1 MNRIYTRQ
9 SITIAVVITFVL
21 VSFFAWYSY
30 VNMKRARYETVQV
43 NRTLQSLKALENLM
57 DDVQDIE
64 TANRGFLIS
73 GNREFLTPYHKAIN
87 NLSTDTTTIVNL
99 DGISAPRR
107 DSLLRLV
114 RLINIK
120 LQIAAQ
126 TETLVTRNAVDSA
139 LQLVRAGTGR
149 EVMDSIR
156 NLVLALETTDRK
168 ILNSSN
174 SSREVAATNTAR
186 LFVILS
192 ICFILLIS
200 LIFYIIDRDLKRK
213 ERYEARITYLAELT
227 ERTSD
232 AIISIDPY
240 QSIISWNKGAQNIFG
255 FTSEEAIGKKINELI
270 RSSALEEGDRDI
282 QREISIKGSIEFESN
297 DFTKEGKSIYCHV
310 SASALKDVHG
320 KLTGYVS
327 VVRDIT
333 QRKLAEKLI
342 YEFNHELAAKVKE
355 KTEDIRKGEEKL
367 RQVLDSAAGEFYVI
381 DRDYRVIL
389 LSRMAEVN
397 LESVWKHPI
406 RSGDRIIDFI
416 PEDRKEAIVLN
427 YQKAFAGETIEYE
440 ARLESD
446 RLSSR
451 WVSIQLTPVRNEFKE
466 ITGAFVGTKDIS
478 ARKNAEAGLQESESR
493 YRTLVEQATQNN

>member
-87 NLSTDTTTIVNL
+87 NLSTDTTAIVNL
-99 DGISAPRR
+99 TGISAQRR

-139 LQLVRAGTGR
+139 LQLVRTGTGR
-149 EVMDSIR
+149 EVMESIR

-168 ILNSSN
+168 VLNSSN
-174 SSREVAATNTAR
+174 NNREVAATNTAR

-200 LIFYIIDRDLKRK
+200 LIFYIIHRDLKRK
-213 ERYEARITYLAELT
+213 EQYEARITYLAEMT

-232 AIISIDPY
+232 AIISIDPH
-240 QSIISWNKGAQNIFG
+240 QLVISWNKGAQNIFG
-255 FTSEEAIGKKINELI
+255 YTSEEAIGKKINELI
-270 RSSALEEGDRDI
+270 RSSALEKGDQDI

-297 DFTKEGKSIYCHV
+297 DFTKEGKSIYCQIPP
-310 SASALKDVHG
+310 A
-320 KLTGYVS
+320 TCFNS
-327 VVRDIT
+327 VNIFQIT
-333 QRKLAEKLI
+333 
-342 YEFNHELAAKVKE
+342 
-355 KTEDIRKGEEKL
+355 DIRSQLKSSFIRLKL
-367 RQVLDSAAGEFYVI
+367 
-381 DRDYRVIL
+381 
-389 LSRMAEVN
+389 
-397 LESVWKHPI
+397 
-406 RSGDRIIDFI
+406 
-416 PEDRKEAIVLN
+416 
-427 YQKAFAGETIEYE
+427 
-440 ARLESD
+440 
-446 RLSSR
+446 
-451 WVSIQLTPVRNEFKE
+451 
-466 ITGAFVGTKDIS
+466 
-478 ARKNAEAGLQESESR
+478 
-493 YRTLVEQATQNN
+493 